1 MDREN
6 VTAYVFSDMS
16 AAFGTVDHPILTN
29 RLRSFGVTGTA
40 LEWFKSYLSNRTQ
53 YVVVGET
60 KSESTPVSFGVPQGS
75 VGGPMLFSLY
85 LQPIG
90 NIVRSHD
97 IKFHCYADD
106 IQLYVSFTPS
116 SKGLSDAKGKLE
128 KCIDDIS
135 IWMGLNGLKLNE
147 NKTELIVFGSK
158 CMLSKINSHD
168 LSIQVGDNDIQ
179 SATKVRN
186 LGVIFDCN
194 MTFNDQISNISK
206 SVRYQ
211 LRNLSFIRK
220 CLTKDA
226 TEQLVHA
233 LISSRLDFCN
243 SLLSGLPVQQI
254 SRLQSLQ
261 NSAARL
267 VTLTSKTAHI
277 TPILKSL
284 HWLPVQKRI
293 KFKILILVYRAIH
306 HLAPKYIQDSLQI
319 YRPSRNLRSSNSLLL
334 QVPRTFHTW
343 GDHSFSHMGPTLWNS
358 LPFSLR
364 NSPTLS
370 TFKIRL
376 KTYLF
381 AL

>member
-1 MDREN
+1 
-6 VTAYVFSDMS
+6 
-16 AAFGTVDHPILTN
+16 
-29 RLRSFGVTGTA
+29 
-40 LEWFKSYLSNRTQ
+40 
-53 YVVVGET
+53 
-60 KSESTPVSFGVPQGS
+60 
-75 VGGPMLFSLY
+75 
-85 LQPIG
+85 
-90 NIVRSHD
+90 
-97 IKFHCYADD
+97 
-106 IQLYVSFTPS
+106 
-116 SKGLSDAKGKLE
+116 
-128 KCIDDIS
+128 
-135 IWMGLNGLKLNE
+135 
-147 NKTELIVFGSK
+147 
-158 CMLSKINSHD
+158 
-168 LSIQVGDNDIQ
+168 
-179 SATKVRN
+179 
-186 LGVIFDCN
+186 

-319 YRPSRNLRSSNSLLL
+319 YRPSRSLRSSNSLLL

-343 GDHSFSHMGPTLWNS
+343 GITLFLTWAPHFGTVS
-358 LPFSLR
+358 LFLFEILLR
-364 NSPTLS
+364 CQL
-370 TFKIRL
+370 L
-376 KTYLF
+376 KYV
-381 AL
+381 

>member
-1 MDREN
+1 MDKGN
-6 VTAYVFSDMS
+6 VTAVVLLDMS
-16 AAFGTVDHPILTN
+16 AAFDTVDHPILTN
-29 RLRSFGVTGTA
+29 RLKSFGVTGSA

-60 KSESTPVSFGVPQGS
+60 KSESTPVTFGVPQGS

-90 NIVRSHD
+90 NIIKSHNL
-97 IKFHCYADD
+97 KFHCYADD
-106 IQLYVSFTPS
+106 IQLYVSFTPTS
-116 SKGLSDAKGKLE
+116 TGLSNAKEILE
-128 KCIDDIS
+128 NCIDDIRV
-135 IWMGLNGLKLNE
+135 WMGLNGLKLNE
-147 NKTELIVFGSK
+147 NKTEFIVFGSK
-158 CMLSKINSHD
+158 SMLSKINSHK
-168 LSIQVGDNDIQ
+168 LSLHVGDNDIQ
-179 SATKVRN
+179 SAAKVRN
-186 LGVIFDCN
+186 LGVIFDSN
-194 MTFNDQISNISK
+194 MSFNNQISNISR

-226 TEQLVHA
+226 TEKLIHA

-243 SLLSGLPVQQI
+243 SLLSGLPFQQI
-254 SRLQSLQ
+254 NRLQSLQ

-267 VTLTSKTAHI
+267 VTLTKKTTHI

-306 HLAPKYIQDSLQI
+306 HLAPKYIQDSLHI
-319 YRPSRNLRSSNSLLL
+319 YRPSRSLRSSNSLLL

-364 NSPTLS
+364 NAPTLS
-370 TFKIRL
+370 TFKKHL
-376 KTYLF
+376 KTYLYD
-381 AL
+381 L